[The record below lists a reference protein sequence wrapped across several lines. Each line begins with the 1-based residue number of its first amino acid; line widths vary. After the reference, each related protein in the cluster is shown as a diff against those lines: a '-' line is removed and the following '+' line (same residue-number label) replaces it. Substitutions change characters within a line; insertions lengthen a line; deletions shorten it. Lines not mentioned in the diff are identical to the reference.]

1 MDLEIAMTLPFRL
14 PVMASLAALLALQ
27 GAPALAQSDTATEL
41 FEELPER
48 QSSEQIT
55 EKLTRG
61 LAITEGSAPE
71 SETEAQTAAAER
83 PSVDLRINFEFDSDR
98 LTPQARAQLDELARA
113 LTDPRLATSRV
124 RLDGHTDSRGDAGY
138 NQDLSERRARSAG
151 SYLVERHGIAPSRI
165 QTRGMGERQPLTP
178 SAPEAAVNRRVVV
191 TNLGS

>member
-27 GAPALAQSDTATEL
+27 GAPAPAQSDTATEM

-61 LAITEGSAPE
+61 LAITEGAEPE
-71 SETEAQTAAAER
+71 TAAAER

-113 LTDPRLATSRV
+113 LSDPRLATSRV

-151 SYLVERHGIAPSRI
+151 SYLIERHGIAPSRI

-178 SAPEAAVNRRVVV
+178 SSPEAAVNRRVVV